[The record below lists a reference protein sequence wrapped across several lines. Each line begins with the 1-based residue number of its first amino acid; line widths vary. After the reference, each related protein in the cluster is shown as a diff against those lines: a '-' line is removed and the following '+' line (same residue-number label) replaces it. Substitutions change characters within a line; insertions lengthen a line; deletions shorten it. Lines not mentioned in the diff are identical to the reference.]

1 MCDDDVFAW
10 HGLLL
15 LSNTNRKKSN
25 RLLITVMSA
34 GYGYAMGWLGYMMYG
49 LSQTVET
56 LTCTST
62 YGTIPYLPEPN
73 VSIVTMKA
81 REEPIM
87 NQMMM
92 LFI

>member
-1 MCDDDVFAW
+1 
-10 HGLLL
+10 
-15 LSNTNRKKSN
+15 
-25 RLLITVMSA
+25 
-34 GYGYAMGWLGYMMYG
+34 MMYG